1 MRDQIIIALT
11 ICLEKTEEIKT
22 SVNINKLQ
30 VYDIINNNADIKAV
44 IIKTLLARALT
55 PYDIEAILKD
65 MDYCECVA
73 TMININKKEKIQ
85 YYGPKD
91 GSGQTTLY

>member
-30 VYDIINNNADIKAV
+30 VYDIINNNAEIKAV
-44 IIKTLLARALT
+44 IINSANKT
-55 PYDIEAILKD
+55 PNIILKSL
-65 MDYCECVA
+65 
-73 TMININKKEKIQ
+73 TMNE
-85 YYGPKD
+85 Y
-91 GSGQTTLY
+91 L